1 MRKQAFFTTFIKNY
15 VALYQ
20 AKKIIMNGYTD
31 TELENLLF
39 DLESD
44 LVERKRSPADRSS
57 IRRNICAFANDLPG
71 HGKPGVIFI
80 GVEDDG
86 RCANLEITDQMLQIL
101 AQMRSDGNIL
111 PLPTMTVEKRTIA
124 DCELIVITVAPSRET
139 PVRYKGRVFVKVGP
153 TVRPASSEEERRLS
167 EKRRAADLPFD
178 MRQAAGATLNDLDID
193 YIEAQYLP
201 RAVAPDVLEAN
212 TRPLEHQL
220 YALRLLHDG
229 RPTNGALI
237 AFARDP
243 QIWIPG
249 AYVQFL
255 RLDGKTITDP
265 ILDQKDLTGKLED
278 ILNRLDELLEI
289 NISVRTD
296 IKSVSREQRYPDYPI
311 VALQQLARNAIM
323 HRAYEGTNAPV
334 RVYWFSDRIEIQNPG
349 GLYGQV
355 NEQNFGTGITDYR
368 NPLIAEIMHHLGF
381 AQRFGLGIPLARQ
394 ELEKNGNPPAKF
406 LVEATHFTVI
416 IRAAK

>member
-1 MRKQAFFTTFIKNY
+1 MSP
-15 VALYQ
+15 
-20 AKKIIMNGYTD
+20 YTD

-86 RCANLEITDQMLQIL
+86 QCAHLKITDQMLQIL
-101 AQMRSDGNIL
+101 AQMSSDGNIL
-111 PLPTMTVEKRTIA
+111 PLPTMTVEKKTIA
-124 DCELIVITVAPSRET
+124 KCELIVITVFPSKET

-153 TVRPASSEEERRLS
+153 TVRPASTDEERRLS
-167 EKRRAADLPFD
+167 EKRRSADLPFD
-178 MRQAAGATLNDLDID
+178 MRPALGANLKDFDLH
-193 YIEAQYLP
+193 YIREQYLP
-201 RAVAPDVLEAN
+201 RAIAPEILEKNA
-212 TRPLEHQL
+212 RPFEHQL
-220 YALRLLHDG
+220 YSLRLLHDNQ
-229 RPTNGALI
+229 PTYGALI

-243 QIWIPG
+243 QSWVPG

-255 RLDGKTITDP
+255 RLDGKEITDP

-289 NISVRTD
+289 NISIRTD
-296 IKSVSREQRYPDYPI
+296 VTTNAREQKRPNYPI
-311 VALQQLARNAIM
+311 VALQQLVRNAIM
-323 HRAYEGTNAPV
+323 HRAYEGTHAPV
-334 RVYWFSDRIEIQNPG
+334 RVYWFSDRVEIQNPG

-355 NEQNFGTGITDYR
+355 NEQNFGTGVTDYR

-381 AQRFGLGIPLARQ
+381 AQRFGLGIPLARE
-394 ELEKNGNPPAKF
+394 ELKKNGNPPPEF
-406 LVEATHFTVI
+406 VFEATHFKAIV
-416 IRAAK
+416 RAAS